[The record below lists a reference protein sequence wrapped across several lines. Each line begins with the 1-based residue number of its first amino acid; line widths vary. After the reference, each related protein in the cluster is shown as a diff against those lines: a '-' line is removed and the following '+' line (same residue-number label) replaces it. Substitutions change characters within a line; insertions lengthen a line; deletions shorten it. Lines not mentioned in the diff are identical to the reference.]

1 MLLVKHS
8 FNEIM
13 CTCIHLSSAECRD
26 YQSGSFKACFKS
38 NETSSNVLIP
48 VMEPDTCGYR
58 CFSQRIT
65 PCNGSDIATCPP
77 AYGLTFIGSL
87 FNQSKSIYI
96 YIYIYIYIMT
106 LCWCVCVCVC
116 VCVRACMRVCVRV
129 CVRMCVQCVCVCE
142 CVQCVCVCVVCV
154 RVHVYH
160 VNIIGVLC

>member
-96 YIYIYIYIMT
+96 YIYIYYDIV
-106 LCWCVCVCVC
+106 LVCVCVCVC